1 MAGFGRPQGFKC
13 GLRAPALEICVSG
26 RASSLAIAPRS
37 VAGFRSWRT
46 SMGCSI
52 PPGGPSSTNS
62 RGPTILC
69 AISWWP
75 SPRTGDYLV
84 ETGQGTRRPLQGGRL
99 PGADYWDRDRRKGQ
113 APGGLVYR
121 DRRKAGVY
129 YAASD
134 DRGKSFS
141 KPLALL
147 TDTWV
152 PYADVKLAVDGDDA
166 AWVAFEARRD
176 DRAEQVTVVRIDR
189 QGSVSSRKS
198 WQGSAPDIAA
208 QGKTA
213 VVAWVGAGGE
223 IQIVRVTR

>member
-1 MAGFGRPQGFKC
+1 MRVARAGARD
-13 GLRAPALEICVSG
+13 LR
-26 RASSLAIAPRS
+26 
-37 VAGFRSWRT
+37 F
-46 SMGCSI
+46 
-52 PPGGPSSTNS
+52 GPSVLVGDSASERSRISIVADVHGMLYTAWRSKLDQFKGSYDSVRDILVAVSTDGGTTWS
-62 RGPTILC
+62 KPVKVHDDRFKAGDCPEQTIGIGID
-69 AISWWP
+69 AK
-75 SPRTGDYLV
+75 
-84 ETGQGTRRPLQGGRL
+84 GRL
-99 PGADYWDRDRRKGQ
+99 QVAWYTGTGVRP
-113 APGGLVYR
+113 
-121 DRRKAGVY
+121 GVY